1 MAVIPITPDG
11 GTSVIWKNMRE
22 ARIHG
27 MPRDMAT
34 LRVYYWF
41 YQKVRNHG
49 PWDYKQQSYQLQ
61 NFGNFNFGATGT
73 AAGIPADILLMGAG
87 WAQSRA
93 GTSQPNWGHW
103 YSKPPYGDDPRDQ
116 FWIKQGIDYAKQHG
130 F

>member
-1 MAVIPITPDG
+1 MKCGQLRKG
-11 GTSVIWKNMRE
+11 GLVNKTVSVRMNTE
-22 ARIHG
+22 
-27 MPRDMAT
+27 
-34 LRVYYWF
+34 
-41 YQKVRNHG
+41 
-49 PWDYKQQSYQLQ
+49 SYQLQ

-73 AAGIPADILLMGAG
+73 AAGIAADILLMGAG

-93 GTSQPNWGHW
+93 GTRQSNWGHW